1 MTTTILLRDG
11 RNIGGI
17 IPDVVVEETH
27 LDSATITEHA
37 IEQGAPITDHAY
49 LNPAELT
56 MRVGWSTSSLA
67 LGGVLRG
74 IQAGTLLQGKLSTV
88 RDVYDALL
96 KLQASRQ
103 PFDVSTGKRL
113 YKSMLIK
120 SLSITT
126 DASSEN
132 ALVCSIVLRE
142 VLLVK
147 TKATRMQADAQRNPE
162 KTAPTEE
169 VGVIR
174 TRATALTELDLLRSS
189 GGPR

>member
-1 MTTTILLRDG
+1 MTETTTILLRDG

-17 IPDVVVEETH
+17 IPDVVIEEQHSDT
-27 LDSATITEHA
+27 LTITDHPV
-37 IEQGAPITDHAY
+37 EQGAPITDHAFK
-49 LNPAELT
+49 NPAELT

-74 IQAGTLLQGKLSTV
+74 IRAGTLLQGKLSTV

-120 SLSITT
+120 SLSVAT
-126 DASSEN
+126 DGASEN
-132 ALVCSIVLRE
+132 ALMCTVGLRQVVIVQTR
-142 VLLVK
+142 
-147 TKATRMQADAQRNPE
+147 ATRMKAETQRNPGR
-162 KTAPTEE
+162 TAPVVQQGT
-169 VGVIR
+169 VQPQM
-174 TRATALTELDLLRSS
+174 ADLAGRLPAIVRQ
-189 GGPR
+189 